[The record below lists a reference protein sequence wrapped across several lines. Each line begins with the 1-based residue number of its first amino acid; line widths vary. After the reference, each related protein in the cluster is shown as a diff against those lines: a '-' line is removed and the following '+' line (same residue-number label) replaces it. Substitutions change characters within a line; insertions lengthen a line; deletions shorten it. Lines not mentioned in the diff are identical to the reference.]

1 MNLPND
7 RLYGNRTGVRLI
19 LRHAVGIPGS
29 ILLVALTSVPYA
41 GSALAQERAVRGG
54 LEEVVV
60 TARRRE
66 ESAQDVPVTVSA
78 LDGDL
83 LQEYNIEQF
92 GDLQKIVPTLQ
103 INDGTGRRNAPNYA
117 IRGVRPTESL
127 YGQDPSVA
135 AYFAEVVLSPAEG
148 SNLALY
154 DLASVQVLKGPQGTL
169 FGRNTNGGAVL
180 FTPRRPGNEFGGDV
194 AVGYGNFNTIEG
206 EAAIDLPIS
215 DRFRTRVAGRKFTRD
230 GYQENVITG
239 QEYGGEDTSS
249 ARVSA
254 LWEITDAVEN
264 YTIVTWDQAR
274 SEGRAAVIVAINPAR
289 FGPATAIGQS
299 LARQQQR
306 DVDDVEADYPQWEHV
321 DVWGV
326 FNTTSVE
333 LGDSMTLKNVMG
345 YRDVEYASAYDQD
358 GSSAPLVLSATQTAD
373 LRHWSEELQ
382 LFGTAF
388 GNKLNWQTGL
398 YYYHEQGSQ
407 FADGR
412 VLGGVQY
419 VGGDIDSDSYSV
431 FAQGTYKFTPA
442 WALTLG
448 GRYTRDDK
456 EAVSVNRTATT
467 CNIRNEAN
475 VPLPLNACFKEGSKS
490 FSAPTGTVSLEF
502 TPTDDVLVYL
512 ASRRGYR
519 AGGFNLRATFAS
531 TAIPFDEETVTDVEL
546 GTKLD
551 WSVGDWEFRT
561 NVALF
566 YQWYEDIQRSV
577 AELVPGVGIATAIQN
592 AAEARIPG
600 GELEATIAP
609 TPNLSLKLNYA
620 YLDPEYR
627 KWSDTVL
634 VAGQPVERDLTDTPF
649 QYVPKHQGSATLRY
663 EVALGTTAGTLAL
676 QGTYSA
682 RSHVWVNA
690 FGTIADIRATPP
702 QFQGTLQQ
710 DAYDFVDLNATW
722 SDVMGS
728 SLEVSAYVKNATDE
742 RYVVGSISQLGGI
755 GFNTQV
761 YSDPRTY
768 GAQLRFR
775 F

>member
-1 MNLPND
+1 M
-7 RLYGNRTGVRLI
+7 
-19 LRHAVGIPGS
+19 H
-29 ILLVALTSVPYA
+29 
-41 GSALAQERAVRGG
+41 GG
-54 LEEVVV
+54 LEEIVV

-66 ESAQDVPVTVSA
+66 ESAQDVPLSVSA
-78 LDGDL
+78 FSGDL
-83 LQEYNIEQF
+83 LEDYNIDQF

-127 YGQDPSVA
+127 YGQDPTVA
-135 AYFAEVVLSPAEG
+135 AYFAEVVLSPSEG
-148 SNLALY
+148 SNLTLY
-154 DLASVQVLKGPQGTL
+154 DLTSVQILKGPQGTL
-169 FGRNTNGGAVL
+169 LGRNTNGGAVL
-180 FTPRRPGNEFGGDV
+180 FTPQRPGDEFGGDV
-194 AVGYGNFNTIEG
+194 TVGYGNFNALEG
-206 EAAIDLPIS
+206 EVAVDMPIS
-215 DRFRTRVAGRKFTRD
+215 DRFRTRVAGRKLARD
-230 GYQENVITG
+230 GHQRNVITG

-254 LWEITDAVEN
+254 LWDITDTVEN
-264 YTIVTWDQAR
+264 LTIFTWDQAR
-274 SEGRAAVIVAINPAR
+274 SEGRASVVVALNPTR
-289 FGPATAIGQS
+289 FGPTTPIAQS

-306 DVDDVEADYPQWEHV
+306 DIDDVEADYPQWEHV
-321 DVWGV
+321 DAWGV
-326 FNTTSVE
+326 FNTTTVE
-333 LGDSMTLKNVMG
+333 LGDELTLKNIMG
-345 YRDVEYASAYDQD
+345 YRDVQYASAYDQD
-358 GSSAPLVLSATQTAD
+358 GSSAALVLSATQPAE

-382 LFGTAF
+382 LLGTALDQR
-388 GNKLNWQTGL
+388 LNWQTGF
-398 YYYHEQGSQ
+398 YYYHEEGGQ

-419 VGGDIDSDSYSV
+419 VGGDIDSDSYSL

-442 WALTLG
+442 WALTVG

-456 EAVSVNRTATT
+456 AAVSVNRTATT
-467 CNIRNEAN
+467 CNIRNASN
-475 VPLPLNACFKEGSKS
+475 VPLPLGACFKEGSKS

-502 TPTDDVLVYL
+502 TPTEDVLIYL

-531 TAIPFDEETVTDVEL
+531 TAIPFDEETVTDAEL
-546 GTKLD
+546 GAKLD
-551 WSVGDWEFRT
+551 WNIGNWELRT

-609 TPNLSLKLNYA
+609 TENLSLTLNYA
-620 YLDPEYR
+620 YLDPQY
-627 KWSDTVL
+627 KQWSDTVL

-649 QYVPKHQGSATLRY
+649 QYIPKHQGSATLRY
-663 EVALGTTAGTLAL
+663 EVSLGAAGTLAL

-682 RSHVWVNA
+682 RSHMWINA
-690 FGTIADIRATPP
+690 FGTIADIRATPA
-702 QFQGTLQQ
+702 QFRWTLQQ
-710 DAYDFVDLNATW
+710 DAYDFVDLTATW
-722 SDVMGS
+722 SDVMS
-728 SLEVSAYVKNATDE
+728 SKLEVSAYVKNATDE
-742 RYVVGSISQLGGI
+742 RYVVGSISQYGGI

-768 GAQLRFR
+768 GARLRYR